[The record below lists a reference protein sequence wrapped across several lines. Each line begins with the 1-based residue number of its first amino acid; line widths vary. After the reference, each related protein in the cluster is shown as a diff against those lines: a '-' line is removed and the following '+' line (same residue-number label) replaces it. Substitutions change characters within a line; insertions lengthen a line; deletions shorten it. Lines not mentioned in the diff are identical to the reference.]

1 MRSLN
6 QRRGNMPYKE
16 KNEEVRIR
24 QLRSLAEE
32 IKNWLEKREECKYFR
47 EITKSP
53 PFSFNSSR
61 KDDERLP
68 NLKKILVYDM
78 QWRAFRRLPFV
89 DVKRILREFEDVYK
103 KITKKLLPQF
113 YSANTKE
120 EKQMIVNEIYKATIG
135 IKQIGPKIAGVFLR
149 DIVCYLKVWKEL
161 TPYLYQ
167 PIDRHIRELLTKY
180 LKFFDEKEMPNVSE
194 SYFTKKSQNFQ
205 KLLAEA
211 YTPRVTFDILYI
223 IGANIHAFYQ
233 CDICPLK
240 KSWCKDPY
248 Q

>member
-1 MRSLN
+1 ML
-6 QRRGNMPYKE
+6 YKD

-32 IKNWLEKREECKYFR
+32 MKNWLEGYEERKYFQ
-47 EITKSP
+47 EITKTP
-53 PFSFNSSR
+53 PFSFNNPR
-61 KDDERLP
+61 KGDEKLL
-68 NLKKILVYDM
+68 NLEKILVYDI
-78 QWRAFRRLPFV
+78 QWRAFRRLPPIEV
-89 DVKRILREFEDVYK
+89 ERVRREFKDVYK
-103 KITKKLLPQF
+103 KITKELLPQF
-113 YSANTKE
+113 HFNSANNKE
-120 EKQMIVNEIYKATIG
+120 EKQMIVDEIYKAIIG

-149 DIVCYLKVWKEL
+149 DIVCYLKIWQKL

-194 SYFTKKSQNFQ
+194 SYFTKKNQNFQ
-205 KLLAEA
+205 KLLAKA
-211 YTPRVTFDILYI
+211 YTPRITFDILYI

-240 KSWCKDPY
+240 KSWCKEPY